1 MSPHTNDA
9 LARRLELLEADNKR
23 LKRGAVTLALGAC
36 ALLAGGAATREP
48 RTLKTESLVIVDKDG
63 NERARFATSPDG
75 YPFLSFHDDK
85 GRRRLYLAQNGD
97 GETSLTLSDVAGK
110 KRLRVGVGSKG
121 NAFLTMHDDNE
132 RERVNLGV
140 AASGS
145 PRLDLNDRLQKRR
158 AGLSLDSEDSPSLSF
173 TDGKSPRL
181 GMKVDAEGR
190 ASVDLYDSSE
200 LRGHL
205 GVEKD
210 NTAVLVLKGE
220 KGAGRAEIMSKDN
233 GEASFRVVGADG
245 KTLYQAPG
253 R

>member
-1 MSPHTNDA
+1 MPPDTNEA
-9 LARRLELLEADNKR
+9 LARRLERLETDNMR
-23 LKRGAVTLALGAC
+23 LKRGAFVLTFGAC
-36 ALLAGGAATREP
+36 VLLAGGAAMREP

-75 YPFLSFHDDK
+75 YPFLSLHDEK

-97 GETSLTLSDVAGK
+97 GRTSLTVSDAAGK
-110 KRLRVGVGSKG
+110 NRLQLGVGSKG
-121 NAFLTMHDDNE
+121 NAFLTMHDEQE

-140 AASGS
+140 AANGS
-145 PRLDLNDRLQKRR
+145 PGLDLNNSLQKRR
-158 AGLSLDSEDSPSLSF
+158 AGLSLDAEGNPSLSF
-173 TDGKSPRL
+173 TEGTSPHL
-181 GMKVDAEGR
+181 HVKVDREGR
-190 ASVDLYDSSE
+190 PSVDLYDSNE

-210 NTAVLVLKGE
+210 STSVLVLKGE
-220 KGAGRAEIMSKDN
+220 KGVGRAEITSRDN

-245 KTLYQAPG
+245 KPLYQAPN